1 MVEVYV
7 RSSSLTDSLLA
18 HSLPW
23 EVSRSTLLIG
33 TELTPPLNFTPHDCY
48 IWQIYQAVALS
59 LILIAVDTIL
69 ILRGESNKAIYHTCI
84 LILITTSLCAL
95 SWKCCYAMGSV
106 VLFSY

>member
-69 ILRGESNKAIYHTCI
+69 ILRGESNKVIYSHLHSYSYYNQSMRFI
-84 LILITTSLCAL
+84 MEMLLCD
-95 SWKCCYAMGSV
+95 G
-106 VLFSY
+106 